1 MTEATLPP
9 LYRTTMLVACVI
21 VIAAGLHATAAT
33 VNLLLISVLLA
44 MSVSPIT
51 YFLETHGLKHT
62 TAVLLTVLGSLVLG
76 ALVVGTLA
84 AALSGLQERLP
95 TYQAALTNLLAGL
108 DAKLTARG
116 VDVHEVLKPDT
127 ARLMQIV
134 QRVAGGALSA
144 LGYSFFALI
153 LVALILLELPARA
166 DAEVKA
172 GGMRSHFDEV
182 SVSVRRFV
190 ALTGIIGA
198 GLAVVNL
205 VAMLAVGTD
214 FPIVWAVLLFLL
226 NFVPFGFAIGMIPP
240 LLVTLLEHGVT
251 RAAVLFGVLM
261 VSNLLSDNVVKP
273 KLMGEGLGLSPLV
286 IVVSLMFWAYVLGPV
301 GAILAVPLTITITT
315 LAPFF
320 TGEVTPA
327 E

>member
-1 MTEATLPP
+1 MSTATLPP
-9 LYRTTMLVACVI
+9 LYRSTVLVACII
-21 VIAAGLHATAAT
+21 VIAAGLHAAAAT

-51 YFLETHGLKHT
+51 YWLEARGLKHA
-62 TAVLLTVLGSLVLG
+62 TAVLLTILASLVVG
-76 ALVVGTLA
+76 VLVVGTLGR
-84 AALSGLQERLP
+84 ALSGLQEKLP
-95 TYQAALTNLLAGL
+95 TYQAALASLLTGL
-108 DAKLTARG
+108 EGWLTGRG

-127 ARLMQIV
+127 ARMVAVV
-134 QRVAGGALSA
+134 QRVVGGALSA

-153 LVALILLELPARA
+153 LVALILLELPARKG
-166 DAEVKA
+166 AEPGA
-172 GGMRSHFDEV
+172 GGMRSRFDEV

-190 ALTGIIGA
+190 ALTGLIGV

-205 VAMLAVGTD
+205 VAMLALGTD
-214 FPIVWAVLLFLL
+214 FPMVWAVLLFLL
-226 NFVPFGFAIGMIPP
+226 NFVPFGFAIGMLPP
-240 LLVTLLEHGVT
+240 LAVTLLEHGVS
-251 RAAVLFGVLM
+251 RAAILLGVLV

-273 KLMGEGLGLSPLV
+273 KLMGSGFGLSPLL
-286 IVVSLMFWAYVLGPV
+286 IVVALMFWAFVLGPV

-320 TGEVTPA
+320 AGEVRPA

>member
-1 MTEATLPP
+1 MSDATLPP
-9 LYRTTMLVACVI
+9 LYRSTVLVACVI
-21 VIAAGLHATAAT
+21 IIAAALHVAADT

-51 YFLETHGLKHT
+51 YWLETRGLKHA
-62 TAVLLTVLGSLVLG
+62 TAVLLTIIGSLVIG
-76 ALVVGTLA
+76 VLVVGTLGR
-84 AALSGLQERLP
+84 ALSGLQEKLP

-108 DAKLTARG
+108 EGFLTARG

-127 ARLMQIV
+127 ARMVAVV
-134 QRVAGGALSA
+134 QRVVGGALSA

-153 LVALILLELPARA
+153 LVALILLELPARKE
-166 DAEVKA
+166 AEPGTG
-172 GGMRSHFDEV
+172 GGMRNRFDEV

-190 ALTGIIGA
+190 ALTGLIGA

-205 VAMLAVGTD
+205 VAMLALGTD
-214 FPIVWAVLLFLL
+214 FPIVWAALLFLL
-226 NFVPFGFAIGMIPP
+226 NFVPFGFAIGMLPP
-240 LLVTLLEHGVT
+240 LAVTLLEHGVS
-251 RAAVLFGVLM
+251 RAAILLGVLL

-273 KLMGEGLGLSPLV
+273 KLMGSGFGLSPLL
-286 IVVSLMFWAYVLGPV
+286 IVVSLMFWSFVLGPV

-315 LAPFF
+315 LAPFL
-320 TGEVTPA
+320 TGEVKA